1 MMCQT
6 EKKRINPNILL
17 FVLAMLFLA
26 AGFRGDFFRQMK
38 TNLISLGTGL
48 YSGRVESISSFIG
61 KTDKLTSEALRY
73 HDSML
78 DLDSAKENL
87 LGTRVVITEDATV
100 VKTDSGRLID
110 PYKDIYM
117 DSVLDAAD
125 KIGRIQTLAEAV
137 GAKFLCCPVPCGG
150 VYETTPRNMP
160 NYDRAHYN
168 AIIEELSI
176 RNIPSLILLEEFTAR
191 ELPEDEVFFR
201 TDHHWKPATG
211 FQVNRLICNE
221 LSARYGFQTEKEA
234 LDSANFKTDTYPNW
248 FLGSYGKKVGR
259 FFTWQGAEEFEV
271 ITPMVPT
278 DFSETVRGR
287 EAVRTGPFKETVLY
301 PEYLE
306 KDYYH
311 TKNYCVY
318 SGGDFHL
325 QVIQNRLRPDGAKI
339 LVIRDSFACVV
350 TPFLALQAGE
360 LHVVDE
366 RNADHVF
373 GEAVDLESYIKTIR
387 PDYIIIMKD
396 F

>member
-176 RNIPSLILLEEFTAR
+176 RNIPASFYWKN
-191 ELPEDEVFFR
+191 LPHGSSR
-201 TDHHWKPATG
+201 
-211 FQVNRLICNE
+211 
-221 LSARYGFQTEKEA
+221 
-234 LDSANFKTDTYPNW
+234 KTKC
-248 FLGSYGKKVGR
+248 FS
-259 FFTWQGAEEFEV
+259 
-271 ITPMVPT
+271 VPT
-278 DFSETVRGR
+278 I
-287 EAVRTGPFKETVLY
+287 TG
-301 PEYLE
+301 
-306 KDYYH
+306 
-311 TKNYCVY
+311 NRQ
-318 SGGDFHL
+318 
-325 QVIQNRLRPDGAKI
+325 QVFR
-339 LVIRDSFACVV
+339 
-350 TPFLALQAGE
+350 
-360 LHVVDE
+360 
-366 RNADHVF
+366 
-373 GEAVDLESYIKTIR
+373 
-387 PDYIIIMKD
+387 
-396 F
+396 